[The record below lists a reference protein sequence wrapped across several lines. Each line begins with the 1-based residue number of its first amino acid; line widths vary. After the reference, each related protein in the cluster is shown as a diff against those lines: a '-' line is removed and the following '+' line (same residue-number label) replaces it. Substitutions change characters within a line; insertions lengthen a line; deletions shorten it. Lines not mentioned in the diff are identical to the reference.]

1 MVLLNNFPDG
11 KGGHF
16 CIPRRIPVEVME
28 PFGIALLPND
38 GAVRVSSIKH
48 QKRGEGVAA
57 IVHQFLMEW
66 VQGQGKED
74 YTWNGLIEVLRQ
86 PAINLRRLADEI
98 EDVVGKSTTPRT

>member
-1 MVLLNNFPDG
+1 MVLLDKFPDG

-16 CIPRRIPVEVME
+16 CIPGHIPVEKMK
-28 PFGIALLPND
+28 PFGIALLPN
-38 GAVRVSSIKH
+38 GAVRVSSIIFE
-48 QKRGEGVAA
+48 KRGEGVAA
-57 IVHQFLMEW
+57 IIRQFLMEW

-74 YTWNGLIEVLRQ
+74 YTWNGLIEVLRE